1 MESVPELRMET
12 EDRQSA
18 EYEVHHQKL
27 VNKHRA
33 ADLTSTDPFVSAD
46 LNPEKDTQACR
57 QTRIKVIYCPL
68 LFLEYTHGHR
78 QVHVSSETLK
88 VVAMETCVHG
98 DDRDTV
104 CVTVSLPS
112 KSHCP
117 LI

>member
-68 LFLEYTHGHR
+68 LFLEYTQALSGPR
-78 QVHVSSETLK
+78 LK